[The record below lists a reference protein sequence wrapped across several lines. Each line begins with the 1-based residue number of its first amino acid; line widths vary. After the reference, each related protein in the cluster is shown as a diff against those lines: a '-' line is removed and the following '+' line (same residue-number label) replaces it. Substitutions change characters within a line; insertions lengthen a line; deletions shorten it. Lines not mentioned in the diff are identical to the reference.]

1 MVQRLFRGVSVF
13 ALLIGFSLVA
23 PAALFEPL
31 FLVEKVVGNVTI
43 EKPDGTVVKAEPD
56 HAYPYGSKVCVP
68 DPPPPYTPEETE
80 RLIKQFGSVP
90 IVDPPMLRV
99 RFSSDFVFRFSAGT
113 KVGILD
119 ASEKTDGKLKEVK
132 ILDLSKGI
140 IDTFLSASVVKTGGA
155 ADEKIDAIL
164 DSIRI
169 RTPVGEASKLSARNR
184 VSVEPVEGTPG
195 YTTCLFRT
203 QSGNMEITGAQYHIQ
218 KMRAN
223 SEAILDGDDRFT
235 SINVGR
241 GEFTVRFER
250 GADDKQ
256 VVHFSGRTV
265 GKVWRQYCDI
275 GGRQA
280 FAVMI
285 CNADG
290 TFSSYSYLEGQTGIS
305 GAVAAT
311 AQPANA
317 KKVAESTDGADD
329 FGSAS
334 SSDDFSFDS
343 FGDLG
348 ESSGTTSDT
357 TESTSSSTTSSD
369 DDFSWDF

>member
-13 ALLIGFSLVA
+13 VLLVGFSLVA

-31 FLVEKVVGNVTI
+31 FLVEKVVGAVTI
-43 EKPDGTVVKAEPD
+43 EKPDGTVVKAELD
-56 HAYPYGSKVCVP
+56 HAYPYGSKICVP
-68 DPPPPYTPEETE
+68 EPPPPYTPEETK
-80 RLIKQFGSVP
+80 RLIKQYGSVP
-90 IVDPPMLRV
+90 VVDPPMLRI
-99 RFSSDFVFRFSAGT
+99 RFSDDFAFRFSAGT

-119 ASEKTDGKLKEVK
+119 ASEKTGDRIKEVK
-132 ILDLSKGI
+132 ILDLSEGV

-164 DSIRI
+164 NAIVI
-169 RTPVGEASKLSARNR
+169 RTPVGEATKLSARNR
-184 VSVEPVEGTPG
+184 VSVKRAEGTPG
-195 YTTCLFRT
+195 YSSCLFRT
-203 QSGNMEITGAQYHIQ
+203 QSGNMEIAGAQFHIQ

-223 SEAILDGDDRFT
+223 SEAILDGDAEFT

-256 VVHFSGRTV
+256 AVHFSGRTV

-285 CNADG
+285 CNSDG

-305 GAVAAT
+305 GAIAAT
-311 AQPANA
+311 AQ
-317 KKVAESTDGADD
+317 STSEKSGDAASDAADD
-329 FGSAS
+329 FGDTS

-343 FGDLG
+343 FDD
-348 ESSGTTSDT
+348 SGSASGAASETTD
-357 TESTSSSTTSSD
+357 STSSSDSSFD
-369 DDFSWDF
+369 DNWLDF